1 MSKKKAGLL
10 VFLSVCLAALNVLL
24 LTHRSP
30 LTQRAVFSL
39 ELEADRAQEVHV
51 FYSES
56 DAFGT
61 DRQVGAA
68 LEKAGSRTK
77 LEFPV
82 GMETAYLRI
91 DLGDAPA
98 QWKVYSASLSFE
110 GETAEIPLEEFR
122 NPEKAQ
128 QVGAV
133 AEAGQALSMAGQG
146 EDAYL
151 VIRVGLGDLRPLAEA
166 QTRRSDRIKNIA
178 AAVFFDLVALFLFR
192 YRKRA
197 LALPLE
203 VLQSRHLIVNLA
215 KNDFKTKFAGSYLGI
230 VWAFIQPI
238 VTVLVYWFVFQ
249 VGLRAGDMGQVPFVL
264 YLIAG
269 IIPWFYFQD
278 ALSSG
283 TNALIEYSYLVKK
296 VVFKISILPMVKLLS
311 ALFVHGFFV
320 LFAVVLFS
328 CYGYYPD
335 LYELQIFYYT
345 LSMFVFVLGICYAT
359 SAVVIFFRDLSQI
372 ITIVLQVGVWM
383 VPIMWDLNILPGKY
397 HWIFK
402 LNPMYYIVSGYRD
415 AFYQKAWFW
424 QHFDMTVY
432 FWAVTIVLFGLGTAV
447 FKRLK
452 IHFADV
458 L

>member
-10 VFLSVCLAALNVLL
+10 GLLCLFVAALNVIL

-30 LTQRAVFSL
+30 LAQKAVFSL
-39 ELEADRAQEVHV
+39 TLQSDVAQNVQV
-51 FYSES
+51 FYSEAK
-56 DAFGT
+56 AFGASRSVEAPLKKT
-61 DRQVGAA
+61 G
-68 LEKAGSRTK
+68 EKVT

-82 GMETAYLRI
+82 GMETEYLRV
-91 DLGDAPA
+91 DFGSSPA
-98 QWKVYSASLSFE
+98 QWNIYEAVLSYE
-110 GETAEIPLEEFR
+110 GREIEVPLERFLK
-122 NPEKAQ
+122 PEQAQ
-128 QVGAV
+128 QAGGIKEEGHAV
-133 AEAGQALSMAGQG
+133 AFDG
-146 EDAYL
+146 EGDDAYL
-151 VIRVGLGDLRPLAEA
+151 VISASMADFRPLAEA
-166 QTRRSDRIKNIA
+166 ETRRSDWMKNIA
-178 AAVFFDLVALFLFR
+178 AAVFFDLAFLILWKMR
-192 YRKRA
+192 ARA
-197 LALPLE
+197 LALPIE
-203 VLQSRHLIVNLA
+203 VFQNRQLILNLA

-230 VWAFIQPI
+230 VWAFVQPI

-249 VGLRAGDMGQVPFVL
+249 VGLRAGDMGDVPFVL

-278 ALSSG
+278 TLSSG
-283 TNALIEYSYLVKK
+283 TGALIEYSYLVKK
-296 VVFKISILPMVKLLS
+296 VVFKISILPMVKLIS

-320 LFAVVLFS
+320 LFAVILFS

-345 LSMFVFVLGICYAT
+345 CSMFVFVLGICYAT
-359 SAVVIFFRDLSQI
+359 SAIVIFFRDLSQI

-383 VPIMWDLNILPGKY
+383 VPIMWNLNILPAKY
-397 HWIFK
+397 HWVFK

-415 AFYQKAWFW
+415 AFYQKVWFW

-432 FWAVTIVLFGLGTAV
+432 FWVVTIVLFGLGTTV

>member
-10 VFLSVCLAALNVLL
+10 GILFLAVAALNIIL

-30 LTQRAVFSL
+30 LSQKVTFTL
-39 ELEADRAQEVHV
+39 ELESDAAQNVQV
-51 FYSES
+51 FYSEAK
-56 DAFGT
+56 AFGT
-61 DRQVGAA
+61 GRSVEAA
-68 LEKAGSRTK
+68 LEKPGQKMK
-77 LEFPV
+77 LDFPV
-82 GMETAYLRI
+82 GLETEYLRV
-91 DLGDAPA
+91 DFGGSPA
-98 QWKVYSASLSFE
+98 KWKIYGASLSYE
-110 GETAEIPLEEFR
+110 GEEIEIPLGRFAK
-122 NPEKAQ
+122 PEQAQ
-128 QVGAV
+128 QIERIGH
-133 AEAGQALSMAGQG
+133 EGQAVVFEGQG
-146 EDAYL
+146 NDAYL
-151 VIRVGLGDLRPLAEA
+151 AVAASAAPFRPQAESE
-166 QTRRSDRIKNIA
+166 TRRADWIKNIA
-178 AAVFFDLVALFLFR
+178 AAVFFDLAFLVLWKMR
-192 YRKRA
+192 ARA
-197 LALPLE
+197 LALPIE
-203 VLQSRHLIVNLA
+203 VFQNRQLILNLA

-230 VWAFIQPI
+230 VWAFVQPI

-249 VGLRAGDMGQVPFVL
+249 VGLRAGDMGDVPFVL

-283 TNALIEYSYLVKK
+283 TGALIEYSYLVKK
-296 VVFKISILPMVKLLS
+296 VVFKISILPMVKLIS

-345 LSMFVFVLGICYAT
+345 LSMFVFALGICYAT
-359 SAVVIFFRDLSQI
+359 SAIVIFFRDLSQI

-383 VPIMWDLNILPGKY
+383 VPIMWNLNILPDKY
-397 HWIFK
+397 HWVFK

-415 AFYQKAWFW
+415 AFYQKVWFW

-432 FWAVTIVLFGLGTAV
+432 FWAVTIALFGLGTAV

>member
-10 VFLSVCLAALNVLL
+10 GLMIICLVVLDVAL

-30 LTQRAVFSL
+30 LSQKVLLQL
-39 ELEADRAQEVHV
+39 ELEADQAQTVQV
-51 FYSES
+51 FYSETK
-56 DAFGT
+56 AFGSG
-61 DRQVGAA
+61 RCVEAA
-68 LEKAGSRTK
+68 LEKADEKIELT
-77 LEFPV
+77 FPI
-82 GMETAYLRI
+82 GMETEYLRL
-91 DLGDAPA
+91 DLGNSPA
-98 QWKVYSASLSFE
+98 RWKIYGASLKYE
-110 GETAEIPLEEFR
+110 EETVALDLESSMEMGD
-122 NPEKAQ
+122 AH
-128 QVGAV
+128 QVGTIIQEDPALAV
-133 AEAGQALSMAGQG
+133 EGQG

-151 VIRVGLGDLRPLAEA
+151 VMSADFGAFRPQAEA
-166 QTRRSDRIKNIA
+166 QTRRADLIKNILA
-178 AAVFFDLVALFLFR
+178 TVFFDLVFLVLFKFR
-192 YRKRA
+192 ERA
-197 LALPLE
+197 LALPIE
-203 VLQSRHLIVNLA
+203 VFQNRQLIFSLA

-230 VWAFIQPI
+230 VWAFVQPI

-283 TNALIEYSYLVKK
+283 TGALIEYSYLVKK
-296 VVFKISILPMVKLLS
+296 VVFKISILPMVKLIS

-320 LFAVVLFS
+320 LFAVILFS

-383 VPIMWDLNILPGKY
+383 VPIMWNLDILPARY

-452 IHFADV
+452 VHFADV

>member
-10 VFLSVCLAALNVLL
+10 GLFFLCLAAFNVML

-30 LTQRAVFSL
+30 LSQKAMFLL
-39 ELEADRAQEVHV
+39 ELEGDRAQDVQV
-51 FYSES
+51 FYSET
-56 DAFGT
+56 DAFGSN
-61 DRQVGAA
+61 RSAQAA
-68 LEKAGSRTK
+68 LDKPGQRTG
-77 LEFPV
+77 LAFPV
-82 GMETAYLRI
+82 GMETGYLRI
-91 DLGDAPA
+91 DLGDSPA
-98 QWKVYSASLSFE
+98 QWKIYGASLSY
-110 GETAEIPLEEFR
+110 GEQTAQVPLVRFLTPEQTQQLGEIVED
-122 NPEKAQ
+122 
-128 QVGAV
+128 
-133 AEAGQALSMAGQG
+133 GQAVSISGQG

-151 VIRVGLGDLRPLAEA
+151 VIQASLEDFRPQAEA
-166 QTRRSDRIKNIA
+166 QARRSDLIKNIL
-178 AAVFFDLVALFLFR
+178 AAVFFDLVFLILWRFR
-192 YRKRA
+192 SRA
-197 LALPLE
+197 LALPIE
-203 VLQSRHLIVNLA
+203 VFQSRQLILDLA

-249 VGLRAGDMGQVPFVL
+249 VGLRAGDMGQIPFVL

-269 IIPWFYFQD
+269 IVPWFYFQD

-283 TNALIEYSYLVKK
+283 TGALIEYSYLVKK
-296 VVFKISILPMVKLLS
+296 VVFKISILPMVKLIS

-320 LFAVVLFS
+320 LFAVILFS
-328 CYGYYPD
+328 CYGHHPD

-345 LSMFVFVLGICYAT
+345 FSMFVFVLGICYAT

-383 VPIMWDLNILPGKY
+383 VPIMWNLDILPARY
-397 HWIFK
+397 HWVFK

-424 QHFDMTVY
+424 QHFDMTIY
-432 FWAVTIVLFGLGTAV
+432 FWAVTIILFGLGTAV

-452 IHFADV
+452 VHFADV